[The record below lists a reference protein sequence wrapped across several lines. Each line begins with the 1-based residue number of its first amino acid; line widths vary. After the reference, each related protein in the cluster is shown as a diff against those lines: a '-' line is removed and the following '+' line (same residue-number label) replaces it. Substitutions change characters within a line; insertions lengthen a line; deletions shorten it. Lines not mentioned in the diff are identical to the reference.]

1 MKGEVKS
8 DHFLSDSK
16 KITEISLHMVRLRT
30 SWWGGL
36 WVLKPTDQKSDNK
49 IPKCAG
55 GGGRAELSFFCSQVG
70 RGSVKQFPGCALS
83 YFSLIFVVEQIQVT
97 RVS

>member
-8 DHFLSDSK
+8 DRFLSDSK

-49 IPKCAG
+49 IPKCAEG
-55 GGGRAELSFFCSQVG
+55 GESKVSFETEISQQG
-70 RGSVKQFPGCALS
+70 PGQS
-83 YFSLIFVVEQIQVT
+83 I
-97 RVS
+97 R

>member
-1 MKGEVKS
+1 MKGEVIS
-8 DHFLSDSK
+8 VHFLSDSK
-16 KITEISLHMVRLRT
+16 KITEMHMVRLRT

-55 GGGRAELSFFCSQVG
+55 GGGRAALSFFAVRWVG
-70 RGSVKQFPGCALS
+70 AVLNNFQAVLFHISH
-83 YFSLIFVVEQIQVT
+83 
-97 RVS
+97 

>member
-55 GGGRAELSFFCSQVG
+55 GGGRGEGEGSIIFFLQSG
-70 RGSVKQFPGCALS
+70 GSGQC
-83 YFSLIFVVEQIQVT
+83 
-97 RVS
+97 